1 MADKKITALT
11 DLGTALAD
19 ADLFHVVDDP
29 SNTPI
34 NKKISAANVFNNIP
48 SWLGLKQAS
57 QSLTADGSTA
67 LVIDVTSAITEINAT
82 GGTGAASLADGADGQ
97 IKTIINTAT
106 SGTSAITVTPTSRRG
121 YSSITLDKE
130 GETVTLMFKNSK
142 WNVIAEGNDATVN
155 A

>member
-29 SNTPI
+29 SGTPI

-48 SWLGLKQAS
+48 SFLGLAQAS
-57 QSLTADGSTA
+57 EAITADASA
-67 LVIDVTSAITEINAT
+67 QVAHITSAVTEVDAT
-82 GGTGAASLADGADGQ
+82 SAVGNLSLADGAEGQ
-97 IKTIINTAT
+97 IKTFINVST
-106 SGTSAITVTPTSRRG
+106 SGTNNVVITPTNLRG
-121 YSSITLDKE
+121 GTTITLNAE
-130 GETVTLMFKNSK
+130 GETVTCMFKNAK
-142 WNVIAEGNDATVN
+142 WNVLAGNGYAV